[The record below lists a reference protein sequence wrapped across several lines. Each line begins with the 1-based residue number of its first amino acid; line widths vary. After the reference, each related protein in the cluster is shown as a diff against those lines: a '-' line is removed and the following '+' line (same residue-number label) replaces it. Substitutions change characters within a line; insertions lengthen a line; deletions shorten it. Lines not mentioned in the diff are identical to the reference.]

1 MHRTDNARMC
11 ASVHALSLVRGNT
24 TVHAHAYFMRSENV
38 IDVLRHA
45 RERFERAIA
54 LFAFALLDVA
64 CATLTCRAEIDQ
76 RTRTSSVAESV
87 EPVFGG

>member
-1 MHRTDNARMC
+1 
-11 ASVHALSLVRGNT
+11 
-24 TVHAHAYFMRSENV
+24 V
-38 IDVLRHA
+38 IDVLRHV

-76 RTRTSSVAESV
+76 RTRTSSVAEAV
-87 EPVFGG
+87 EPVFGA